1 MYYYQHQQYLR
12 HVNMT
17 RFMGRLKRE
26 KELKSIL
33 LGKLFQLLITRSV
46 KKFARTQV
54 TLQLATFVQLV
65 FMSTSNSTLTSRNTI
80 L

>member
-1 MYYYQHQQYLR
+1 
-12 HVNMT
+12 MT